1 MNQQLNLSQQQIL
14 TLKTECTKAEKLEL
28 DLLKANNDV
37 QKLQRSQDT
46 VQRKLQETEK
56 EKGDIESENSK
67 VNIFYLSKYLVNT
80 HIFKYKY

>member
-67 VNIFYLSKYLVNT
+67 VNIFYF
-80 HIFKYKY
+80 I

>member
-1 MNQQLNLSQQQIL
+1 M
-14 TLKTECTKAEKLEL
+14 KTECTKAEKLEL